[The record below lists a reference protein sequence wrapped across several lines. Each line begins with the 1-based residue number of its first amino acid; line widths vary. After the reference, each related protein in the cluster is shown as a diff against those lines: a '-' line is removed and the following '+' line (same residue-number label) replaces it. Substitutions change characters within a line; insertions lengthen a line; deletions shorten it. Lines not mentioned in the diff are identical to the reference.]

1 MKIVREQEWLVQIH
15 LAGRRIRRF
24 AIVPARRRAVG
35 TASRD
40 CLWIRAHYELTH
52 LPDYGQTESN
62 RVTSCLPTMRELSH
76 SGSNRSAEYG
86 VSMSRAS
93 LSLVAQIKYDH

>member
-52 LPDYGQTESN
+52 LPDYGQQKAI
-62 RVTSCLPTMRELSH
+62 ELLLVCRRCGSYRIAARIGVPSTACPWVERLCH
-76 SGSNRSAEYG
+76 SWR
-86 VSMSRAS
+86 
-93 LSLVAQIKYDH
+93 K